1 MRAIR
6 REIKGKW
13 TFECPDCFWVI
24 YIEPNTVG
32 LPCIGE
38 TYRTKCPRCK
48 DIKDFVHGRNV
59 EVQ

>member
-38 TYRTKCPRCK
+38 T
-48 DIKDFVHGRNV
+48 VHGRNV